1 MWEVCLR
8 SKKKENDKNNNWRLL
23 MKKISERKRIVVK
36 VGTSTLTHKTGMLNI
51 RRVEQLVK
59 TLADLKNAGYEVVLV
74 SSGAIGLGMGKLG
87 LRDKPQDTPGKQ
99 ACAAVGQCELMYMYD
114 NIFSNYSITV
124 AQMLLTKYILLEDR
138 RRNVEN
144 AMERLISQ
152 GVIPVINE
160 NDTVA
165 IDELELEVG
174 ENDSLAAIVATIA
187 KADLLIIMSDI
198 DGLYDKDPHK
208 SDNATLIPV
217 VYEITD
223 DIKELASGVTTRFG
237 TGGMITKIK
246 AVEIAYEAGIDVV
259 LMNGQHPKKLYDLF
273 EDKMVGTIFQHKRV

>member
-1 MWEVCLR
+1 
-8 SKKKENDKNNNWRLL
+8 

-36 VGTSTLTHKTGMLNI
+36 VGTSTLTHKTGRLNI

-59 TLADLKNAGYEVVLV
+59 TLADIYNAGHEVILV

-87 LRDKPQDTPGKQ
+87 LIERPKDTPGKQ
-99 ACAAVGQCELMYMYD
+99 ACAAVGQCELMYLYD
-114 NIFSNYSITV
+114 NLFSDYSISV

-138 RRNVEN
+138 RKNVEN
-144 AMERLISQ
+144 ALERLLAL
-152 GVIPVINE
+152 GTIPVVNE

-198 DGLYDKDPHK
+198 DGLYDHDPRQ
-208 SDNATLIPV
+208 SEDAEMIPV
-217 VYEITD
+217 VHEID
-223 DIKELASGVTTRFG
+223 EAIHALAGGAGSKFG
-237 TGGMITKIK
+237 TGGMKTKIH

-259 LMNGQHPKKLYDLF
+259 LMNGKKPKRLYDLF
-273 EDKMVGTIFQHKRV
+273 EDKPVGTLFTLEKD

>member
-1 MWEVCLR
+1 
-8 SKKKENDKNNNWRLL
+8 
-23 MKKISERKRIVVK
+23 MKKISERKRIVIK
-36 VGTSTLTHKTGMLNI
+36 VGTSTLTHKTGLLNI

-59 TLADLKNAGYEVVLV
+59 TLADLHNAGHEVVLV

-87 LRDKPQDTPGKQ
+87 LGRKPGDTPGKQ

-114 NIFSNYSITV
+114 NLFSNYSITV

-138 RRNVEN
+138 RQNVEN
-144 AMERLISQ
+144 AMERLIAHR
-152 GVIPVINE
+152 VIPVINE

-198 DGLYDKDPHK
+198 DGLYNKDPHK
-208 SDNATLIPV
+208 EKDAILIPV
-217 VYEITD
+217 VNEITD
-223 DIKELASGVTTRFG
+223 DIRALAGGVTTKFG
-237 TGGMITKIK
+237 TGGMVTKLN

-259 LMNGQHPKKLYDLF
+259 IMNGKQPEKLYDLF
-273 EDKMVGTIFQHKRV
+273 EDKSTGTLFHCGI

>member
-1 MWEVCLR
+1 
-8 SKKKENDKNNNWRLL
+8 
-23 MKKISERKRIVVK
+23 MKKISERKRIVIK
-36 VGTSTLTHKTGMLNI
+36 VGTSTLTHKTGLLNI

-59 TLADLKNAGYEVVLV
+59 TLADLHNAGHEVVLV

-87 LRDKPQDTPGKQ
+87 LGRKPGDTPGKQ

-114 NIFSNYSITV
+114 NLFSNYSITV

-138 RRNVEN
+138 RQNVEN
-144 AMERLISQ
+144 AMERLIAHR
-152 GVIPVINE
+152 VIPVINE

-187 KADLLIIMSDI
+187 KAELLIIMSDI
-198 DGLYDKDPHK
+198 DGLYNKDPHK
-208 SDNATLIPV
+208 EKDAILIPV
-217 VYEITD
+217 VNEITD
-223 DIKELASGVTTRFG
+223 DIRALAGGVTTKFG
-237 TGGMITKIK
+237 TGGMVTKLN

-259 LMNGQHPKKLYDLF
+259 IMNGKQPKKLYDLF
-273 EDKMVGTIFQHKRV
+273 EDKSTGTLFHCGI

>member
-1 MWEVCLR
+1 MQEAV
-8 SKKKENDKNNNWRLL
+8 
-23 MKKISERKRIVVK
+23 MKKISERKRIVIK
-36 VGTSTLTHKTGMLNI
+36 VGTSTLTHKTGLLNI

-59 TLADLKNAGYEVVLV
+59 TLADLHNSGHEVVLV

-87 LRDKPQDTPGKQ
+87 LGRKPEDTPGKQ

-114 NIFSNYSITV
+114 NLFSNYSITV

-138 RRNVEN
+138 RQNVEN
-144 AMERLISQ
+144 AMERLIAHR
-152 GVIPVINE
+152 VIPVINE

-198 DGLYDKDPHK
+198 DGLYNKDPHK
-208 SDNATLIPV
+208 EKDATLIPV
-217 VYEITD
+217 VNEITD
-223 DIKELASGVTTRFG
+223 DIRALAGGVTTKFG
-237 TGGMITKIK
+237 TGGMVTKLN
-246 AVEIAYEAGIDVV
+246 AVEIAYQAGIDVV
-259 LMNGQHPKKLYDLF
+259 IMNGKQPKKLYDLF
-273 EDKMVGTIFQHKRV
+273 EDKSTGTLFHCGI